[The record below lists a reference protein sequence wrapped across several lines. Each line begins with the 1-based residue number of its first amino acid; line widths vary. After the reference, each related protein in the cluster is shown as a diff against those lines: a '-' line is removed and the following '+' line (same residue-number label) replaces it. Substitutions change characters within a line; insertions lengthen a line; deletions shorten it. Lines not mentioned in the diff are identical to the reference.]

1 MSAPRGS
8 HRGTSIA
15 MVSAVITTPRVV
27 RVALLGEADEPL
39 RRLLEDVLH
48 EGAVQCE
55 LVPAPSDTADA
66 AVVMV
71 SWGEEARTIAAA
83 RVQAPGIP
91 LLAILPFGDDRLVEL
106 VLSCGARAWYGL
118 DSPLSLLRAR
128 LVALAGLD
136 ARDGAASP

>member
-1 MSAPRGS
+1 
-8 HRGTSIA
+8 
-15 MVSAVITTPRVV
+15 VSNVISTPRVV

-39 RRLLEDVLH
+39 RRLLEDVLRD
-48 EGAVQCE
+48 GAVRCE
-55 LVPAPSDTADA
+55 LVPALSYAADA

-71 SWGEEARTIAAA
+71 SWGEEAHTIAAA

-118 DSPLSLLRAR
+118 DGPLSLLRAR
-128 LVALAGLD
+128 LIALAGLD
-136 ARDGAASP
+136 PSDGDSSP